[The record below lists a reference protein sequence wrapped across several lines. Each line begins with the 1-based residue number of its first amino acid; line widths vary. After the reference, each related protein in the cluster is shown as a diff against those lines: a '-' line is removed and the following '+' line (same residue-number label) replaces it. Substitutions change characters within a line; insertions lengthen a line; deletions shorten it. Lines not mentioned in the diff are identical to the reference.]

1 VQKKAFLLVEL
12 RSRGLVGRLPGF
24 SEYISLLLA
33 PINLVDLTIERS
45 HSPLTTVDFTITI
58 LGSGYMIGIM
68 EHILWAGTFP
78 GKTSNTS
85 N

>member
-1 VQKKAFLLVEL
+1 MSLSGHVHHFALVI
-12 RSRGLVGRLPGF
+12 SIYDLVIF
-24 SEYISLLLA
+24 IDDISLLLA
-33 PINLVDLTIERS
+33 PINLVDLTIEQP

-68 EHILWAGTFP
+68 EHILWVGTFP